1 MRKVIF
7 LPFLPFLPYHSFMF
21 TLPVAMTLFLA
32 GMLTIFLPCILPLVP
47 IVLGVSVAG
56 RSRLRPFFTV
66 LGMVISFVGFTFLL
80 TLVLSQ
86 FVAFADVLRI
96 ATYYILFLFGVGF
109 LTGNRMLQLLGAVA
123 GGFFFQRYGWIG
135 VTIAQTLGA
144 TAMELG
150 SKIAVKIQQW
160 GGEIQ
165 QETGEKLGRENP
177 LGAFIIGLTLGL
189 VWVPCAGPA
198 LGFAFAL
205 VREEPGPRA
214 AFLLSMYGLGTAVPL
229 LLVGYGGQAVAR
241 RVRALN
247 RYSGLIKRVAG
258 IVLILTAVGLQY
270 GGLMRLQTYLVEKVG
285 YGDFGSR
292 VEEKLFEGDSEDSK
306 DSEESVL
313 VNPFDTSLPTL
324 GEAPEFI
331 GLGPWHNS
339 EPFTMESLRGKV
351 VLVDFWTYSCINCIR
366 TLPYIQGYWETF
378 ENGKLKIENG
388 KLLNNFVLIGIHTPE
403 FVFEKDERNVADAI
417 KRHGLTYP
425 VAQDNDFGTWNVFQ
439 NRYWPAKYLIDAEGN
454 IRYTHFGEGEYEE
467 TEEAIA
473 SLLREAGVNVTD
485 SEDSKDSNPSTGL
498 RTGDSED
505 VKEYYGKQTP
515 EIYLGPRSWSSFGN
529 GGIFPTDDA
538 VVYTAPEEM
547 KLHEYT
553 LDGTWQ
559 IVEDEQRVLR
569 SQIGE
574 IRMKFLGGEINLVMG
589 VEGMAAAAEG
599 NDLPLPM
606 VQVFVDENLVQT
618 FTIDRFDLFALWK
631 GEYGEHEVTLK
642 IAGAGAEGYAFT
654 FGQ

>member
-1 MRKVIF
+1 M
-7 LPFLPFLPYHSFMF
+7 S
-21 TLPVAMTLFLA
+21 TLPTALVLFLA
-32 GMLTIFLPCILPLVP
+32 GMLTIFLPCILPLLP

-56 RSRLRPFFTV
+56 RSRWRPLLTV
-66 LGMVISFVGFTFLL
+66 LWMVVSFVGFTFLL

-96 ATYYILFLFGVGF
+96 STYYILLLFGVGF
-109 LTGNRMLQLLGAVA
+109 LTNNRTLQLLGAVM
-123 GGFFFQRYGWIG
+123 GGFFFERYGWIS
-135 VTIAQTLGA
+135 VTIAQTVGA

-150 SKIAVKIQQW
+150 SKIATKLQQW

-177 LGAFIIGLTLGL
+177 LAAFIIGLTLGL

-198 LGFAFAL
+198 LGFAFTL

-229 LLVGYGGQAVAR
+229 LIVGYGGQAITR

-247 RYSGLIKRVAG
+247 HYSGLIKRIAG
-258 IVLILTAVGLQY
+258 VVLILTAVGLQY

-292 VEEKLFEGDSEDSK
+292 VEEKLFGE
-306 DSEESVL
+306 DSEETTSSSSFE
-313 VNPFDTSLPTL
+313 NPFTAKLPVISS
-324 GEAPEFI
+324 APEFS
-331 GLGPWHNS
+331 GLAPWHNS
-339 EPFTMESLRGKV
+339 DPFTMESLRGKV

-378 ENGKLKIENG
+378 KDTGK
-388 KLLNNFVLIGIHTPE
+388 FVLIGVHTPE
-403 FVFEKDERNVADAI
+403 FIFEKDQKNVADAI
-417 KRHGLTYP
+417 KRHGLTYT
-425 VAQDNDFGTWNVFQ
+425 VAQDNDFGTWNAFE
-439 NRYWPAKYLIDAEGN
+439 NRYWPAKYLIDVEGN
-454 IRYTHFGEGEYEE
+454 VRYTHFGEGDYEE
-467 TEEAIA
+467 TEEPIK
-473 SLLREAGVNVTD
+473 SLLREAGVTVGGP
-485 SEDSKDSNPSTGL
+485 EDSNPSTGL

-529 GGIFPTDDA
+529 GGMFPTEDA

-547 KLHEYT
+547 ELHEYT

-559 IVEDEQRVLR
+559 IVDDEQRVLR
-569 SQIGE
+569 SETGE

-589 VEGMAAAAEG
+589 VEGMDAALLTTG
-599 NDLPLPM
+599 SLSLPM
-606 VQVFVDENLVQT
+606 VQVFVDGKLEKT
-618 FTIDRFDLFALWK
+618 FTIDRYDLFVLWK
-631 GEYGEHEVTLK
+631 GEYGEHEIILK